1 MCQKWQPSEII
12 FTIIIRHVVKK
23 ATLSNFLG
31 KSTSAQNNI
40 KSLGA
45 ESKTLISSQFWQI
58 RHGLCQIDSSSY
70 SPFQYVRDF
79 ECFASF
85 LGTALIYPTTG
96 LGDQPL
102 SGERARASQK
112 YQFSR
117 LCHNNCFETGKME
130 HLGLISRERD
140 VQRRQLVII
149 LPLLPRRQMR
159 VVSSALDSIHYHS
172 RWFIYFHFSINL
184 SSFSGLVFTANIVT
198 SLMKNSLG
206 SRISQATKENYQGAN
221 IKKQWALH
229 DYDDDDLLF
238 LILEIQEV
246 PASSCSS
253 LPIEPSLCQD
263 RLEPKQKKINSPVN
277 GFKLMHTGRGLDQID
292 SYRHLAK
299 KCAYYINKKLF

>member
-206 SRISQATKENYQGAN
+206 SSKQQKRIIRGPTLRSNGLFTTMTTTIYYFSSQKSRRSQLLLVPPFQLSHLFAKTALNLS
-221 IKKQWALH
+221 KK
-229 DYDDDDLLF
+229 
-238 LILEIQEV
+238 
-246 PASSCSS
+246 
-253 LPIEPSLCQD
+253 
-263 RLEPKQKKINSPVN
+263 N
-277 GFKLMHTGRGLDQID
+277 
-292 SYRHLAK
+292 
-299 KCAYYINKKLF
+299 